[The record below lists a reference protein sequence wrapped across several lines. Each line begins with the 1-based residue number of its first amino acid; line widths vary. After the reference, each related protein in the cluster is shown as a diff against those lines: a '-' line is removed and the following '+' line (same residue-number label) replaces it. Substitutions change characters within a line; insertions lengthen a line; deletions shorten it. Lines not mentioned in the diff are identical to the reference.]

1 MIIIL
6 IVVILLGIA
15 LMFYSKL
22 AMVEERVKRQDRLL
36 ERLLKHMEIETPV
49 SEEVLALL
57 RKGKE
62 VQAVKEARERF
73 GLSLLEAKQYVD
85 QLKDKASKY

>member
-73 GLSLLEAKQYVD
+73 GFSLLEAKQYVD
-85 QLKDKASKY
+85 QLKDKTTK

>member
-1 MIIIL
+1 MGVLFIAMF
-6 IVVILLGIA
+6 LLGIG
-15 LMFYSKL
+15 LLFYSKL
-22 AMVEERVKRQDRLL
+22 AMIEERVKRQDRLL

-85 QLKDKASKY
+85 QIKENRLK